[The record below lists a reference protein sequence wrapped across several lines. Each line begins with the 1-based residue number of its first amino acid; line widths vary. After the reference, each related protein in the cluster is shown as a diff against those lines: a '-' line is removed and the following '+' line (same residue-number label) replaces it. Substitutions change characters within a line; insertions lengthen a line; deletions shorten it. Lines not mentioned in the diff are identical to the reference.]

1 MGNEIFYFNDDKF
14 MVVSVDLE
22 SGFNYDTPR
31 MLFTRQLWIDF
42 SITHWGY
49 DISSDGQKFLFVTP
63 VSSPGDSTGDIE
75 VVVNW
80 PAAYGVEE

>member
-14 MVVSVDLE
+14 MVVSVNLE
-22 SGFNYDTPR
+22 DGFNYDTPR

-42 SITHWGY
+42 SITRWGY

-80 PAAYGVEE
+80 QTEFGVK